1 MSSSSSLEE
10 FTSKIH
16 IISRPPSVLYRY
28 HKTPIHVSSDI
39 KSAYDFPL
47 GAYNV
52 PTTVQ
57 QIYYIEDI
65 CKDNKKSKRGL
76 FESLRRKKN
85 DKKNINFSTS
95 NRNSAVY
102 GYEDIEI
109 RRHSV

>member
-10 FTSKIH
+10 FISKSH
-16 IISRPPSVLYRY
+16 ISRPPSVLYRY
-28 HKTPIHVSSDI
+28 HKTPIHVSSNI

-52 PTTVQ
+52 PTTVK

-85 DKKNINFSTS
+85 DKKNINLSIS
-95 NRNSAVY
+95 NRNSAV
-102 GYEDIEI
+102 
-109 RRHSV
+109 